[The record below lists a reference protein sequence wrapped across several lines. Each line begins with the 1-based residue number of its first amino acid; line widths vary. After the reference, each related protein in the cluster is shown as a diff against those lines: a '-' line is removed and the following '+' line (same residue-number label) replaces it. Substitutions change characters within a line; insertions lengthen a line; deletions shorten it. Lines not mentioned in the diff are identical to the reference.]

1 MIVTPKATEV
11 NEDYHPEE
19 KTGTGFA
26 ARAELVH
33 QKHEELEK
41 KRLHHLKEKDRLLKE
56 RLAKRKAEIRE
67 YVNEKRD
74 EWEFRLGVVKQNARA
89 NSVDH
94 VREGEEGKR
103 LLIGIIG

>member
-1 MIVTPKATEV
+1 M
-11 NEDYHPEE
+11 NDDYHPPEE
-19 KTGTGFA
+19 KTGFA
-26 ARAELVH
+26 ARYELVQ

-56 RLAKRKAEIRE
+56 RLAKRRAEIRE

-74 EWEFRLGVVKQNARA
+74 DWEFKLGVVKQNARA

-94 VREGEEGKR
+94 VRIREKWNI
-103 LLIGIIG
+103 LIF

>member
-1 MIVTPKATEV
+1 MLVTPKATEA
-11 NEDYHPEE
+11 NDDYRSEE
-19 KTGTGFA
+19 RTGTGFA
-26 ARAELVH
+26 ARAELVY
-33 QKHEELEK
+33 QKREELEK
-41 KRLHHLKEKDRLLKE
+41 KRLHDLKEKDRLLKE

-94 VREGEEGKR
+94 VRVKEG
-103 LLIGIIG
+103 